1 MATAASSRVARLS
14 LEKGV
19 GNARSSV
26 TAATPKDISA
36 KEFTMIRDLARG
48 LTGCPS
54 CHSGGIDLIFR
65 DEFERVLNVD
75 LATGKQ
81 F

>member
-1 MATAASSRVARLS
+1 MATAASSRVARLA
-14 LEKGV
+14 LERGV

-26 TAATPKDISA
+26 TASIPKDISA
-36 KEFTMIRDLARG
+36 KEFTTIRELARG
-48 LTGCPS
+48 LTGCPA

-75 LATGKQ
+75 LASGKQ